1 MEREGGG
8 DSGVSSGGGD
18 NLGYC
23 ATVQGCGR
31 CVPLGRLAYVA
42 AVQAQTCCVL
52 GSVKRMRKHVFMNM
66 KMDVGSVKRWGFEPR
81 GWGEWGA
88 SLCGSAPCHFC
99 AVLTVSRARPAPRA
113 RSPQRD
119 PASGTTVD
127 RAGRVARGRV
137 AEPEARKRGA
147 QCAPVCLPIPPHND
161 QRINEMV
168 TNPDKRRAVTGMETG
183 LRPQRAACTHQT
195 ARETRC
201 ARRETGSPQVHRVP
215 ARSSSASNT
224 SGGVGVRS

>member
-168 TNPDKRRAVTGMETG
+168 TNPDKRRAVTGNRSPPAASSVHPPDG
-183 LRPQRAACTHQT
+183 QRDQV
-195 ARETRC
+195 RETRD
-201 ARRETGSPQVHRVP
+201 RTSPQVHRVP

>member
-113 RSPQRD
+113 Q
-119 PASGTTVD
+119 PAARAALPSTV
-127 RAGRVARGRV
+127 RGAWLVGETRN
-137 AEPEARKRGA
+137 RKRGA

-168 TNPDKRRAVTGMETG
+168 TNPDKRRAVTGNRSPPAASSVHPPDG
-183 LRPQRAACTHQT
+183 QRDQV
-195 ARETRC
+195 RETRD
-201 ARRETGSPQVHRVP
+201 RTSPQVHRVP

>member
-99 AVLTVSRARPAPRA
+99 AVLTVSRPPRAPPRA
-113 RSPQRD
+113 RR
-119 PASGTTVD
+119 PA
-127 RAGRVARGRV
+127 RAARGRAAPSTV
-137 AEPEARKRGA
+137 RGAWLVGESRNRKRGSA
-147 QCAPVCLPIPPHND
+147 VPSVRQCAYRYLQ
-161 QRINEMV
+161 QRS
-168 TNPDKRRAVTGMETG
+168 TYK
-183 LRPQRAACTHQT
+183 
-195 ARETRC
+195 
-201 ARRETGSPQVHRVP
+201 
-215 ARSSSASNT
+215 
-224 SGGVGVRS
+224 